1 MKAASGAHSPFLKC
15 ESIKLLS
22 AIYKQSNN
30 EEGMTEQSRG
40 NLKKTCS
47 KAAETL
53 RSAYGD
59 LNLQRSKHRDEVLI
73 ATKCFVNFL
82 KAQNEGIL
90 SELEL
95 ASLQETLTKVA
106 VTIKSGGMKQLC
118 SQVSHTIASLPRR
131 IEDEEQKPKRPKEP
145 KSSKK
150 QKKSKK

>member
-1 MKAASGAHSPFLKC
+1 MSAASGAHSSFLKC

-30 EEGMTEQSRG
+30 EEGMTEESRG
-40 NLKKTCS
+40 KLKKKCS
-47 KAAETL
+47 KVADTL
-53 RSAYGD
+53 KSALGD

-90 SELEL
+90 TELEL

-106 VTIKSGGMKQLC
+106 GTIKSGGMKQLC
-118 SQVSHTIASLPRR
+118 SQVSQTIANLPRR
-131 IEDEEQKPKRPKEP
+131 TEDEEQKPKRSKEP